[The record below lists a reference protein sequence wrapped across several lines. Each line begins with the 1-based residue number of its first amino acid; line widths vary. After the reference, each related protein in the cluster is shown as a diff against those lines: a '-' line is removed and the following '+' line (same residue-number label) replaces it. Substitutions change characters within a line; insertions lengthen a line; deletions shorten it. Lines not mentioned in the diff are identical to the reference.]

1 MLALGGISIGTIENR
16 LTRPRGRTQES
27 FCVPLKAYRQ
37 RTVRVAE
44 SAGLLHLKEEPPSGR
59 NGLLRKSPPIQSE
72 SNFAMTVTDSECG
85 RRREG
90 AGTFVQ
96 ISLVRLLKAGYTA

>member
-1 MLALGGISIGTIENR
+1 MLALGGTSISATR
-16 LTRPRGRTQES
+16 KCMTRPRGRTEES
-27 FCVPLKAYRQ
+27 FSVPLNAYRQ
-37 RTVRVAE
+37 LTVRVAE
-44 SAGLLHLKEEPPSGR
+44 SAGLLHLKGEPPSR
-59 NGLLRKSPPIQSE
+59 NGLLRMSPPIQSVE
-72 SNFAMTVTDSECG
+72 SNFAMTVADSECG